1 MNKPITLM
9 TIGYQGAELAPFIST
24 LKQAG
29 VECLVDVREN
39 ANSRKRGFSKSALAE
54 ALRGEGIQYNHLRGL
69 GTPPEMRKAYRANND
84 MAWFAQAYRQF
95 LATRT
100 EDMQELAAMLPQ
112 SRCCLMC
119 FEADPAE
126 CHRSLIAQEL
136 TKEFEGKLE
145 IEHLRIAPAMP

>member
-1 MNKPITLM
+1 MILY
-9 TIGYQGAELAPFIST
+9 TIGYQGAELAEFIQT

-29 VECLVDVREN
+29 VEYLVDVREN
-39 ANSRKRGFSKSALAE
+39 ANSRKRGFSKSALGE
-54 ALRGEGIQYNHLRGL
+54 ALRGEGIQYIHLRGL
-69 GTPPEMRKAYRANND
+69 GTPPEMRKAYRATPD
-84 MAWFAQAYRQF
+84 MLRFAQEYKRF
-95 LATRT
+95 LLTRN
-100 EDMQELAAMLPQ
+100 EDLQELSGLIAQ

-136 TKEFEGKLE
+136 EKELAGKLE